1 MPIRWMGA
9 VGVTP
14 DWQVLAEVE
23 VASDCDYVDFTG
35 LDINSDW
42 EYYLDATIKNPIGSG
57 GDYFL
62 FAEGDYTASHYYGQR
77 IVANGSSVSAARG
90 ENASVGYLLAGERGL
105 LNIKITRD
113 PDGYFRY
120 TSVCNVNTSSA
131 QILRIR
137 LGTKTAPVSNV
148 TSLRVSAWVSGGIG
162 AGSRFILA
170 RPRS

>member
-35 LDINSDW
+35 LDINRDW
-42 EYYLDATIKNPIGSG
+42 EYYLDVTVKNPTGSNSHCH
-57 GDYFL
+57 L
-62 FAEGDYTASHYYGQR
+62 FVEGDYTATNYYNQYLTS
-77 IVANGSSVSAARG
+77 NGTTITADR
-90 ENASVGYLLAGERGL
+90 ENRPSIGWLPAGWKGL
-105 LNIKITRD
+105 LNVRITRD

-120 TSVCNVNTSSA
+120 NAVISRGTGSGQRA
-131 QILRIR
+131 QFRA
-137 LGTKTAPVSNV
+137 GSKTAPISNI
-148 TSLRVSAWVSGGIG
+148 TSLRVSAQVSGAIG

>member
-23 VASDCDYVDFTG
+23 VASDCDYVDFTE
-35 LDINSDW
+35 LDINRDW
-42 EYYLDATIKNPIGSG
+42 EYYLDVVIKNPTDSYAIYYLFVED
-57 GDYFL
+57 DYTLTSYYNQSL
-62 FAEGDYTASHYYGQR
+62 FAHDTTIIATRDNNPEIASSKTGDRVLSNIR
-77 IVANGSSVSAARG
+77 IT
-90 ENASVGYLLAGERGL
+90 
-105 LNIKITRD
+105 KD

-120 TSVCNVNTSSA
+120 TSFQSRESSPA
-131 QILRIR
+131 ITLRMNC
-137 LGTKTAPVSNV
+137 GMKTAPVSDI
-148 TSLRVSAWVSGGIG
+148 TSLRVSASVSGAIG